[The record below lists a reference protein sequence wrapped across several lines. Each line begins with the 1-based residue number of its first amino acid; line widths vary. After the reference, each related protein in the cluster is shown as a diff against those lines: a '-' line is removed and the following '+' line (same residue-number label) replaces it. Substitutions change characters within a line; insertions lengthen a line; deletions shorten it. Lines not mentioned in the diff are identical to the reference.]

1 MSNRTDG
8 PGHRER
14 KHVCCRLGSMLVGIA
29 LDRVQEINRLVEPTF
44 VPLMEPYLR
53 GVINL
58 RGNLVTV
65 LDLGVIV
72 RGEPTGTSTKARTV
86 VVEIGEEICGL
97 CVDEVGDVVEVAA
110 EDVEALP
117 SHLPQ
122 EQRRWF
128 QGMVQLPQQLL
139 LLLDVPAI
147 RALGATP
154 GHALGAR

>member
-1 MSNRTDG
+1 MSNRNDG
-8 PGHRER
+8 PATREH
-14 KHVCCRLGSMLVGIA
+14 KHVCCRLGSMLVGIP

-72 RGEPTGTSTKARTV
+72 RGEPTGVSGKARTV
-86 VVEIGEEICGL
+86 VVEVGEEICGL

-110 EDVEALP
+110 DDVEALP
-117 SHLPQ
+117 SHLPAQ
-122 EQRRWF
+122 QRRWF

-139 LLLDVPAI
+139 LLLDVASIGAI
-147 RALGATP
+147 GAVP
-154 GHALGAR
+154 GPALGAR

>member
-1 MSNRTDG
+1 MSNRKDG
-8 PGHRER
+8 PETGEH
-14 KHVCCRLGSMLVGIA
+14 KHVCCRLGSMLVGIP

-72 RGEPTGTSTKARTV
+72 RGEPTSTSSKARTV
-86 VVEIGEEICGL
+86 VVEVGEEICGL

-110 EDVEALP
+110 ADTEALP
-117 SHLPQ
+117 SHLPAQ
-122 EQRRWF
+122 QRRWF
-128 QGMVQLPQQLL
+128 RGMVQLPQQLL
-139 LLLDVPAI
+139 LLLDVASIGAI
-147 RALGATP
+147 GATP
-154 GHALGAR
+154 GPALGAR

>member
-1 MSNRTDG
+1 MSNRNDG
-8 PGHRER
+8 PAAREQ
-14 KHVCCRLGSMLVGIA
+14 KHVCCRLGSMLVGIP

-72 RGEPTGTSTKARTV
+72 RGEPTSTSPKARTV
-86 VVEIGEEICGL
+86 VVEVGEEICGL
-97 CVDEVGDVVEVAA
+97 CVDEVGDVVEVATA
-110 EDVEALP
+110 DTEPLP
-117 SHLPQ
+117 SHLPAQ
-122 EQRRWF
+122 QRRWF

-139 LLLDVPAI
+139 LLLDVASIGAI
-147 RALGATP
+147 GATP
-154 GHALGAR
+154 GPALGAR

>member
-1 MSNRTDG
+1 MSNPNDG
-8 PGHRER
+8 RAAR
-14 KHVCCRLGSMLVGIA
+14 DQKHVCCRLGSMLVGIP

-72 RGEPTGTSTKARTV
+72 RGEPTSTSPKARTV
-86 VVEIGEEICGL
+86 VVEVGEEICGL

-110 EDVEALP
+110 ADAEALP
-117 SHLPQ
+117 SHLPAQ
-122 EQRRWF
+122 QRRWF

-139 LLLDVPAI
+139 LLLDVASIGAI
-147 RALGATP
+147 GATP
-154 GHALGAR
+154 GPALGAR

>member
-1 MSNRTDG
+1 MSSRNDG
-8 PGHRER
+8 PATREH
-14 KHVCCRLGSMLVGIA
+14 KHVCCRLGSMLVGVA

-72 RGEPTGTSTKARTV
+72 RGEPAGSSAKARTV

-97 CVDEVGDVVEVAA
+97 CVDEVGDVVEVAPD
-110 EDVEALP
+110 DVETLP

-128 QGMVQLPQQLL
+128 RGMVQLPQQLL
-139 LLLDVPAI
+139 LLLDVAAI
-147 RALGATP
+147 NALGA
-154 GHALGAR
+154 GAAHSMGGR

>member
-1 MSNRTDG
+1 MSNRNDG
-8 PGHRER
+8 PAAREQ
-14 KHVCCRLGSMLVGIA
+14 KHVCCRLGSMLVGIP

-72 RGEPTGTSTKARTV
+72 RGEPTSTSPKARTV
-86 VVEIGEEICGL
+86 VVEVGEEICGL

-110 EDVEALP
+110 ADLEALP
-117 SHLPQ
+117 SHLPAQ
-122 EQRRWF
+122 QRRWF

-139 LLLDVPAI
+139 LLLDVASIGAI
-147 RALGATP
+147 GATTGP
-154 GHALGAR
+154 AMGAR